1 MIEAPIFHVNGDD
14 PEAVVYAAK
23 VATEFRQ
30 KFQKPVVI
38 DMFCYRRF
46 GHNEGDEPAFTQ
58 PLMYK
63 AIRSHPTTLEI
74 YAKRLVGE
82 GVVTDGEVE
91 KMKADWRARLDAELE
106 ASQGYKA
113 NKADWLDG
121 RWSGMK
127 AAGARRRS
135 APRQHR
141 RRGRDAAGHRQEDHG
156 GAGGLPRP
164 PHHPALP
171 RRPRAR
177 RSRPARAS
185 TGRPPRRWRSARCCS
200 KAIRCAC
207 PARTASAARSRSAI
221 RC

>member
-1 MIEAPIFHVNGDD
+1 M
-14 PEAVVYAAK
+14 YAAK

-63 AIRSHPTTLEI
+63 AIRSHPSTLEI
-74 YAKRLVGE
+74 YSKRLVGE
-82 GVVTDGEVE
+82 GVVTEGEVE
-91 KMKADWRARLDAELE
+91 KMRADWRARLDAEQE

-113 NKADWLDG
+113 NSADWLDG
-121 RWSGMK
+121 RWAGMK
-127 AAGARRRS
+127 VAGAVDD
-135 APRQHR
+135 P
-141 RRGRDAAGHRQEDHG
+141 RRGNTGVAIETLKEIGRKITAVPA
-156 GAGGLPRP
+156 GLPRP

-171 RRPRAR
+171 RRAR
-177 RSRPARAS
+177 QGDRDRRRAS

-200 KAIRCAC
+200 KAIRCGS
-207 PARTASAARSRSAI
+207 PARTSSAARSRSAI